1 MIVEDNVLMKD
12 QRLGGAALEVLKAAS
27 WLEQDAEYKIIACT
41 RLGPGYR
48 EPERVAND
56 NLG

>member
-1 MIVEDNVLMKD
+1 MKD

-41 RLGPGYR
+41 RLEPGYR